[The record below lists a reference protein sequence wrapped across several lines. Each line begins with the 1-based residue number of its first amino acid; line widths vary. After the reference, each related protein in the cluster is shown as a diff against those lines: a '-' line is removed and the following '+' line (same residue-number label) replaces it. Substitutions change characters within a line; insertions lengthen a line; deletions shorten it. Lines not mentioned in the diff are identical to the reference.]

1 MTASSPDAAA
11 PLLGHVGASGD
22 LSVLDD
28 PVELRRFTRMTTG
41 PGGAAIADSSF
52 RIGGMYCSAC
62 AGTIEQALS
71 GVPGV
76 LSATVN
82 ASGERARV
90 HWDPA
95 RTTAAALVQ
104 AIRQAGYQA
113 TPDAA
118 LEARESRKQEH
129 RTALWRLFVAAFC
142 AMQVMMM
149 ATPSYVTQGDEL
161 APDLRQLLNWGSWL
175 LTLPVLIFSAG
186 PFFRSAWHSLRQR
199 RIGMD
204 VPVSLGIAVTF
215 VASSGATFSPQ
226 GIFGRD
232 VYFDSLTMF
241 VAFLLAGRWLEVRA
255 RHRVAQVLES
265 ALDGMPETAQR
276 LMADGST
283 EVVSVQRLQPDD
295 RVRVALGQAFPAD
308 GRLLEGQ
315 TSADEALLTG
325 ESSPVPKAAGAAVVA
340 GSVNLGAPVVMRVER
355 IGADTRLQAI
365 VAMMRDA
372 MSQRPASAR
381 EADKWAGPF
390 LWVVLV
396 LAAGAAAAWSVID
409 PSRAVWV
416 AVSVLIVTCPC
427 ALSLAVPA
435 ALLSAS
441 SALARRGVMLQRL
454 DALEAWSRVQRVYLD
469 KTGTVTDE
477 QLQWRGLERLSRS
490 NPACSDGD
498 LLQRASSLASWSTHP
513 LSQALA
519 GLRDSASPALA
530 WHAVTEQPG
539 LGLEARDPQGVVWR
553 LGSAKYLGMLEA
565 DDSGSSVW
573 FGQAE
578 GAARDLMRCE
588 FDETLRADAQ
598 AAVAGLRQRGMEVVL
613 LSGDRAERASRM
625 AERLPVNLVI
635 GGATPES
642 KLREIELAQSQ
653 GLRVAMVGD
662 GINDA
667 PVLARA
673 DVSFAMGQGALV
685 TRAQS
690 DAIVVSN
697 RLSDLVV
704 MHDLARRTMRV
715 VRQNLAWAAVYNLT
729 CIPLALVGWL
739 PPWAAGLGM
748 ASSSVLVIL
757 NAMRLAR

>member
-104 AIRQAGYQA
+104 VIRQAGYQA

-241 VAFLLAGRWLEVRA
+241 VAFLLAGRWLRA
-255 RHRVAQVLES
+255 
-265 ALDGMPETAQR
+265 
-276 LMADGST
+276 
-283 EVVSVQRLQPDD
+283 DD
-295 RVRVALGQAFPAD
+295 TDAPNR
-308 GRLLEGQ
+308 
-315 TSADEALLTG
+315 ADERGARMARRSENRTAKR
-325 ESSPVPKAAGAAVVA
+325 SDNAASRDASPIGHGPP
-340 GSVNLGAPVVMRVER
+340 SGAP
-355 IGADTRLQAI
+355 TH
-365 VAMMRDA
+365 VAA
-372 MSQRPASAR
+372 MDRA
-381 EADKWAGPF
+381 F
-390 LWVVLV
+390 LN
-396 LAAGAAAAWSVID
+396 
-409 PSRAVWV
+409 RAP
-416 AVSVLIVTCPC
+416 LT
-427 ALSLAVPA
+427 
-435 ALLSAS
+435 
-441 SALARRGVMLQRL
+441 
-454 DALEAWSRVQRVYLD
+454 
-469 KTGTVTDE
+469 
-477 QLQWRGLERLSRS
+477 
-490 NPACSDGD
+490 
-498 LLQRASSLASWSTHP
+498 QRA
-513 LSQALA
+513 
-519 GLRDSASPALA
+519 
-530 WHAVTEQPG
+530 
-539 LGLEARDPQGVVWR
+539 EARGHDC
-553 LGSAKYLGMLEA
+553 
-565 DDSGSSVW
+565 
-573 FGQAE
+573 
-578 GAARDLMRCE
+578 GARTA
-588 FDETLRADAQ
+588 T
-598 AAVAGLRQRGMEVVL
+598 AA
-613 LSGDRAERASRM
+613 
-625 AERLPVNLVI
+625 
-635 GGATPES
+635 
-642 KLREIELAQSQ
+642 
-653 GLRVAMVGD
+653 
-662 GINDA
+662 
-667 PVLARA
+667 
-673 DVSFAMGQGALV
+673 
-685 TRAQS
+685 
-690 DAIVVSN
+690 
-697 RLSDLVV
+697 
-704 MHDLARRTMRV
+704 
-715 VRQNLAWAAVYNLT
+715 
-729 CIPLALVGWL
+729 
-739 PPWAAGLGM
+739 
-748 ASSSVLVIL
+748 
-757 NAMRLAR
+757 